1 MRPPP
6 PNARATDEKRGQEV
20 AAARDGDRR
29 MQRAKRS
36 RRRVPDKRR
45 LIARDP
51 RGFFSMKET
60 CEITSLSR
68 STIDRLVEVNMF
80 PEKVPLTGNPR
91 GRKGFRVFEVLQWMA
106 NRG

>member
-1 MRPPP
+1 
-6 PNARATDEKRGQEV
+6 
-20 AAARDGDRR
+20 
-29 MQRAKRS
+29 
-36 RRRVPDKRR
+36 
-45 LIARDP
+45 
-51 RGFFSMKET
+51 MKET